1 MKKITSLSI
10 SIALTLTLFA
20 PLARAQQ
27 NRPVSPSQPP
37 SRSIPEP
44 PQRRSRPP
52 HTQPTPV
59 RPSQSPQQQ
68 GDTPASQETEGDEDD
83 VVRITT
89 NLVQMDVVVVDKKGN
104 QVTDLRAEDFEVFE
118 DKRPQQI
125 TNFSYVL
132 NEVTA
137 PRPDAPAGSS
147 RTPATAAADK
157 LAPPEPPRRLRP
169 EQVRRTMALV
179 VDDLGLSFGSTGGVR
194 DALRKFVDEQMQPN
208 DLVAIIR
215 TSAGM
220 GALQQFTSDKRQL
233 HAAIDRVRWY
243 PGGRGGV
250 SNFAPLQGAPM
261 TTVAQAQV
269 EERVG
274 LETGSSDDSDGRV
287 ENFREEIFTIGT
299 LGAVNFV
306 VRGMRELPGR
316 KSVTLFSDGF
326 SLRTGDRGPSSE
338 RVYQALRQLTDLA
351 NRASVVVYSIDAR
364 GLIAPGFQAEDDTS
378 GMTMEDLERVQATRS
393 FEIFDTQ
400 SGLDFLARETG
411 GFLIKNAN
419 DLARGVRR
427 IVEDQKGYY
436 LIGYR
441 PEGET
446 FDRRYHNFAVRV
458 KRPGLRV
465 RTRTGFFGIRDAE
478 ARPVRR
484 TREEQLL
491 GALISPFASAGV
503 RLRLTAL
510 FGNSEQGG
518 SFMTSLMHINGS
530 DLKFTKQPDGTYRT
544 IIDVTGV
551 TYSDNGR
558 VVDSR
563 DQTATLTMKE
573 EAYHRAQRD
582 GLVYSFVVPVKRAGA
597 YQLRMAVRDT
607 ATARTGSASQFI
619 EVPDLKKDRLVLSGL
634 VVSGLKANDGSS
646 GSSSGS
652 NSGSSDAGAAASPGA
667 GAGNGQAGGAA
678 PTAAA
683 AGGSGDSN
691 GADAPASPAL
701 RRFRPNSNLTF
712 AYAIYNARLDKTTRL
727 PQLTAQARL
736 FRDGVL
742 VFNGTPSPFNFASLP
757 DPKRIDIGGNLNL
770 GAGLPPGE
778 YILQVVVTD
787 ALAKEKHR
795 IATQWSDFEIVK

>member
-1 MKKITSLSI
+1 MKKAAALWLTF
-10 SIALTLTLFA
+10 ALTFALFA
-20 PLARAQQ
+20 PLAPAQQ
-27 NRPVSPSQPP
+27 SPNRPVAPSQPP
-37 SRSIPEP
+37 PGRMPDLPPERRPRPRQPQPDEPRTTPSR
-44 PQRRSRPP
+44 
-52 HTQPTPV
+52 
-59 RPSQSPQQQ
+59 QQD
-68 GDTPASQETEGDEDD
+68 GTPATPEQEGDEDD

-104 QVTDLRAEDFEVFE
+104 QVTDLRAEDFEVYE

-132 NEVTA
+132 NETA
-137 PRPDAPAGSS
+137 PRPDATTAEAT
-147 RTPATAAADK
+147 RKPATDK
-157 LAPPEPPRRLRP
+157 PAPPEPPRRLRP

-179 VDDLGLSFGSTGGVR
+179 VDDLGLSFGSTGAVR

-220 GALQQFTSDKRQL
+220 GALQQFTSDRRQL

-250 SNFAPLQGAPM
+250 STFAPLTGTL
-261 TTVAQAQV
+261 TTDGPEITL
-269 EERVG
+269 EERAAG
-274 LETGSSDDSDGRV
+274 KAPGADDDPGERA
-287 ENFREEIFTIGT
+287 ENLREDIFAVGT

-326 SLRTGDRGPSSE
+326 SLRTGGPGPSSE
-338 RVYQALRQLTDLA
+338 RVFQALRQLTQLA

-364 GLIAPGFQAEDDTS
+364 GLVVPGLSAEDNTS
-378 GMTMEDLERVQATRS
+378 GMTLEDIDNVQSKRS
-393 FEIFDTQ
+393 FEIFDSQ

-411 GFLIKNAN
+411 GFLIKNSN
-419 DLARGVRR
+419 DLARGIRR
-427 IVEDQKGYY
+427 IVEDQRGYY

-446 FDRRYHNFAVRV
+446 FDRRYHNFTVRV

-465 RTRTGFFGIRDAE
+465 RTRTGFYGIRDAE

-503 RLRLTAL
+503 RLRLTAI
-510 FGNSEQGG
+510 FGNSEQSG
-518 SFMTSLMHINGS
+518 SFMTALMHINGS
-530 DLKFTKQPDGTYRT
+530 DLKFTKQPDGTYQT
-544 IIDVTGV
+544 VIDVAGV

-563 DQTATLTMKE
+563 DQTGTLTMKE
-573 EAYHRAQRD
+573 EAYQKAQRD
-582 GLVYSFVVPVKRAGA
+582 GLVYSFAVPVKKAGA

-607 ATARTGSASQFI
+607 ATARTGSASQYI
-619 EVPDLKKDRLVLSGL
+619 EVPDLKKERLVLSGL
-634 VVSGLKANDGSS
+634 VVSGLKGNV
-646 GSSSGS
+646 
-652 NSGSSDAGAAASPGA
+652 NNRAASVSSA
-667 GAGNGQAGGAA
+667 QAAEENGQAGDAAGNGDGAA
-678 PTAAA
+678 
-683 AGGSGDSN
+683 SL
-691 GADAPASPAL
+691 ASPAV

-712 AYAIYNARLDKTTRL
+712 AYAIYNARLDKQTRL
-727 PQLTAQARL
+727 PQLTTQTRL
-736 FRDGVL
+736 FRDGVM
-742 VFNGTPSPFNFASLP
+742 VFDGPATPLNFTSLP
-757 DPKRIDIGGNLNL
+757 DPKRIELGGSLNL
-770 GAGLPPGE
+770 GAGLPPGD
-778 YILQVVVTD
+778 YILQIVVAD
-787 ALAKEKHR
+787 SLAKEKQR

>member
-1 MKKITSLSI
+1 MF
-10 SIALTLTLFA
+10 ALFA
-20 PLARAQQ
+20 PCAPAQQ
-27 NRPVSPSQPP
+27 GPNRPASPSRPSVSPV
-37 SRSIPEP
+37 PEP
-44 PQRRSRPP
+44 VVRRPRQPQTR
-52 HTQPTPV
+52 PTP
-59 RPSQSPQQQ
+59 RP
-68 GDTPASQETEGDEDD
+68 TPAPTTQAQDGTHAPQDEQGDEDD

-104 QVTDLRAEDFEVFE
+104 QVTDLRAEDFEVYE

-132 NEVTA
+132 NETA
-137 PRPDAPAGSS
+137 PRAAAPDDSS
-147 RTPATAAADK
+147 RNPLDK
-157 LAPPEPPRRLRP
+157 LAPPAPPRRLRP

-179 VDDLGLSFGSTGGVR
+179 VDDLGLSFGSTDAVR
-194 DALRKFVDEQMQPN
+194 DALRKFVNEQMQPN

-250 SNFAPLQGAPM
+250 STFAPLNGTL
-261 TTVAQAQV
+261 TTDGPEIQI
-269 EERVG
+269 EERTVG
-274 LETGSSDDSDGRV
+274 LGSRSDDDADGRV
-287 ENFREEIFTIGT
+287 ENFREDLFAVGT

-326 SLRTGDRGPSSE
+326 SLRTSERGPSSE
-338 RVYQALRQLTDLA
+338 RVFQALRQLTELA

-364 GLIAPGFQAEDDTS
+364 GLVVPGLSAEDNTS
-378 GMTMEDLERVQATRS
+378 GMTIEDIESVQAGRS
-393 FEIFDTQ
+393 FEIFDSQ
-400 SGLDFLARETG
+400 SGLDYLARETG
-411 GFLIKNAN
+411 GFLIKNSN

-427 IVEDQKGYY
+427 IVEDQRGYY

-441 PEGET
+441 PESQV

-458 KRPGLRV
+458 KRPGLLV
-465 RTRTGFFGIRDAE
+465 RTRTGFFGVRDE
-478 ARPVRR
+478 ESRPLRR

-491 GALISPFASAGV
+491 GALISPFASGGV
-503 RLRLTAL
+503 RLRLTAI
-510 FGNSEQGG
+510 FGNTEQSG
-518 SFMTSLMHINGS
+518 SFMTSLMHINGN
-530 DLKFTKQPDGTYRT
+530 DLKFTKQPDGTYQT
-544 IIDVTGV
+544 VIDVAGV

-563 DQTATLTMKE
+563 DQTGTLKMNE
-573 EAYHRAQRD
+573 EAYQKAQRD
-582 GLVYSFVVPVKRAGA
+582 GLVYSFVVPVKKAGA

-619 EVPDLKKDRLVLSGL
+619 EVPDLKKDRLVLSGI
-634 VVSGLKANDGSS
+634 VVSGLKGNSNGNSAATSSPASAGEENGRAANAPA
-646 GSSSGS
+646 
-652 NSGSSDAGAAASPGA
+652 AGKDDTAASH
-667 GAGNGQAGGAA
+667 
-678 PTAAA
+678 
-683 AGGSGDSN
+683 
-691 GADAPASPAL
+691 ASPAV
-701 RRFRPNSNLTF
+701 RRFRSNSNLTF
-712 AYAIYNARLDKTTRL
+712 AYAIYNARLDRQARR

-736 FRDGVL
+736 FRDGVA
-742 VFNGTPSPFNFASLP
+742 VFNGPVTPLNFASLP
-757 DPKRIDIGGNLNL
+757 DPKRIDLGGSLNL

-778 YILQVVVTD
+778 YILQIVVTD

-795 IATQWSDFEIVK
+795 TATQWTDFEIVR